1 MSRADEPR
9 TPGTAAPVIPP
20 DIPRLSPG
28 VVFEGELASSEDILI
43 QGEFKGTLRL
53 LPQASVYIDRGARV
67 EASVTAGN
75 VYVFGA
81 LIGPA
86 QASACVFLSAEA
98 EMKGDI
104 SAARLFVQE
113 GARFRGSVQTTA
125 D

>member
-1 MSRADEPR
+1 MSRADESR
-9 TPGTAAPVIPP
+9 TAAPVIPP

-67 EASVTAGN
+67 EASVAAGN
-75 VYVFGA
+75 VYVFGT
-81 LIGPA
+81 LIGP
-86 QASACVFLSAEA
+86 
-98 EMKGDI
+98 
-104 SAARLFVQE
+104 ARLFVQE